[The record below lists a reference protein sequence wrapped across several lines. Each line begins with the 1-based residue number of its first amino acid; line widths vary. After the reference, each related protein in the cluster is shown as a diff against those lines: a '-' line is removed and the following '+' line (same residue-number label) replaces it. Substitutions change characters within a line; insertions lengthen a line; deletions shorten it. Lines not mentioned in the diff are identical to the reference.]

1 MKVLEAFIQARDDA
15 FNEGPEGRLQMPRW
29 LSGSLILLIIINIVA
44 YVAVTW
50 ITVAHIDRQIA
61 LLQAATTTN
70 GTHLQGEKLPNNH
83 LISLE
88 EDPHHTDHD
97 SISAKIKV
105 NTLKPLLPDKLIL
118 FSSS

>member
-61 LLQAATTTN
+61 LLQAATAN
-70 GTHLQGEKLPNNH
+70 GTHLQGEENELPNNH
-83 LISLE
+83 LIILE

-105 NTLKPLLPDKLIL
+105 KHLNP
-118 FSSS
+118 FFF

>member
-61 LLQAATTTN
+61 LLQAATATN
-70 GTHLQGEKLPNNH
+70 GTHHLGQKLQPKNEF
-83 LISLE
+83 ISLE
-88 EDPHHTDHD
+88 EDHHTDHD
-97 SISAKIKV
+97 SIAAKIKV
-105 NTLKPLLPDKLIL
+105 THSNHIFSLIS
-118 FSSS
+118 F